1 MLQKDA
7 QKFPPSLI
15 KFLYVLNKKTS
26 WKASKSW
33 NQLVRMMVV
42 MIVVLSF
49 IQLGLWSCFINIE
62 LLVLILTKKDAT
74 KNQLQICN
82 EIYFIYFDF
91 VKMIITMPTFIHVW
105 WNWTV
110 DWYWYDRQY
119 LASKCSMR
127 PLVLRTWSW
136 NYELKKISIWWKYA
150 SLSKV
155 HMSHLS

>member
-1 MLQKDA
+1 
-7 QKFPPSLI
+7 
-15 KFLYVLNKKTS
+15 
-26 WKASKSW
+26 
-33 NQLVRMMVV
+33 

-49 IQLGLWSCFINIE
+49 IQLGLWSCFIYIE
-62 LLVLILTKKDAT
+62 LLVLILIKKDTT

-110 DWYWYDRQY
+110 DWYWCDRQY
-119 LASKCSMR
+119 LASKCSIR

-136 NYELKKISIWWKYA
+136 NYELEKKTINMVEICFVVKSAYVPFVLEDNALQVCVIYDKLDFFIFENIFYFW
-150 SLSKV
+150 
-155 HMSHLS
+155 